1 MEEPR
6 EKLLLNVERL
16 DGKRLESKEPK
27 RREEESNDD
36 PRPERDR
43 EEFQRLPDV

>member
-1 MEEPR
+1 LEEPR
-6 EKLLLNVERL
+6 EKLLLNVERF
-16 DGKRLESKEPK
+16 DGGRFESKEPK

-43 EEFQRLPDV
+43 EEFRR